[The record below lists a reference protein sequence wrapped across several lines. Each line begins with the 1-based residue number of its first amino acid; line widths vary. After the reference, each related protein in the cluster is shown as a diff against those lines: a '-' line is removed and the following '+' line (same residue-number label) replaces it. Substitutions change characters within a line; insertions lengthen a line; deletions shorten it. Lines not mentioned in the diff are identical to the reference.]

1 MLILGISTS
10 SGQFALLLGE
20 NNQVIYD
27 SSEFE
32 KEDNKELYYLLQN
45 ALNACNKKTSDINH
59 IIVDTGPGGTSRVRT
74 GIAFANSLAYSL
86 NIPAS
91 PVSTMELAGIDAYN
105 KYGLPVVNSVKSIK
119 GNAYIGFYSGER
131 RKVKDERTE
140 FYEEVQI
147 EYGKIEEIVPK
158 FVDSFDKFVVVGAHR
173 ELIMQLPELAGKII
187 IDSQMQYGNARIFIE
202 KSDLFTGRGLV
213 FPQFVMPITE
223 QTL

>member
-32 KEDNKELYYLLQN
+32 KDDNKELFYLLQD
-45 ALNACNKKTSDINH
+45 ALNACNKKTNDIKH
-59 IIVDTGPGGTSRVRT
+59 IIVDIGPGGTSRVRT

-86 NIPAS
+86 NIPVS

-119 GNAYIGFYSGER
+119 GNAYIGFYEGKS
-131 RKVKDERTE
+131 KDVR
-140 FYEEVQI
+140 I
-147 EYGKIEEIVPK
+147 EYGRIEEIVPK
-158 FVDSFDKFVVVGAHR
+158 FVDGIDNFVVVGAHR
-173 ELIMQLPELAGKII
+173 EQII
-187 IDSQMQYGNARIFIE
+187 NLSTPAKKTITDSQMQYGNARIFIE
-202 KSDLFTGRGLV
+202 KSELFTDRGLL

-223 QTL
+223 QTI

>member
-32 KEDNKELYYLLQN
+32 KDDNKELYYLLRD
-45 ALNACNKKTSDINH
+45 ALNACNKKVNDINH
-59 IIVDTGPGGTSRVRT
+59 IIVDIGPGGTSRVRT

-86 NIPAS
+86 SIPVS

-105 KYGLPVVNSVKSIK
+105 KYGLPVINSVKSIK
-119 GNAYIGFYSGER
+119 GNAYIGFYKGKNED
-131 RKVKDERTE
+131 VK
-140 FYEEVQI
+140 I
-147 EYGKIEEIVPK
+147 EYGRIEEIVPE
-158 FVDSFDKFVVVGAHR
+158 FVDETGGFVVVGAHR
-173 ELIMQLPELAGKII
+173 EQIMKLPALSGKTIT
-187 IDSQMQYGNARIFIE
+187 DSRMQYGNARIFIE

-213 FPQFVMPITE
+213 FPQFVAPVTE
-223 QTL
+223 QTI

>member
-32 KEDNKELYYLLQN
+32 KDDNKELYYLLQN
-45 ALNACNKKTSDINH
+45 ALNACNKKTNDINH
-59 IIVDTGPGGTSRVRT
+59 IIVDIGPGGTSRVRT

-86 NIPAS
+86 NIPIS
-91 PVSTMELAGIDAYN
+91 PVSTMELAGIDAYS
-105 KYGLPVVNSVKSIK
+105 KYDVPVINSVKSIK
-119 GNAYIGFYSGER
+119 GNAYIGFYKGRKE
-131 RKVKDERTE
+131 KVK
-140 FYEEVQI
+140 I
-147 EYGKIEEIVPK
+147 EYGQIEEIVPK
-158 FVDSFDKFVVVGAHR
+158 FVDGIDKFVVVGAHR
-173 ELIMQLPELAGKII
+173 EQIINLSAPAGKTI

-202 KSDLFTGRGLV
+202 KSELFTSRGLL

-223 QTL
+223 QTI

>member
-32 KEDNKELYYLLQN
+32 KEDNKELYYLLQD

-59 IIVDTGPGGTSRVRT
+59 IVVDTGPGGTSRVRT

-86 NIPAS
+86 NIPVS

-119 GNAYIGFYSGER
+119 GNAYTGFYRNGN
-131 RKVKDERTE
+131 
-140 FYEEVQI
+140 EEVKI
-147 EYGKIEEIVPK
+147 EYGRIEEIVPK
-158 FVDSFDKFVVVGAHR
+158 FVDGIDEFVVVGAHR
-173 ELIMQLPELAGKII
+173 ELIMQLPALAGKTI

-223 QTL
+223 QTI

>member
-27 SSEFE
+27 STEFE
-32 KEDNKELYYLLQN
+32 KDDNKELYYLLQD
-45 ALNACNKKTSDINH
+45 ALNACNKKTNDINH
-59 IIVDTGPGGTSRVRT
+59 IIVDIGPGGTSRVRT

-86 NIPAS
+86 NIPVS

-105 KYGLPVVNSVKSIK
+105 KYSLPVVNSVKSIK
-119 GNAYIGFYSGER
+119 GNAYIGFFKG
-131 RKVKDERTE
+131 RTE
-140 FYEEVQI
+140 EVKI
-147 EYGKIEEIVPK
+147 EYGRIEEIIPK
-158 FVDSFDKFVVVGAHR
+158 FVDGIDKFVVVGSHR
-173 ELIMQLPELAGKII
+173 EQIINLPALAEKTI

-202 KSDLFTGRGLV
+202 KSDLFIDRGLL

-223 QTL
+223 QTI

>member
-32 KEDNKELYYLLQN
+32 KDDNKELYYLLQN
-45 ALNACNKKTSDINH
+45 ALNTCNKKTSDINH
-59 IIVDTGPGGTSRVRT
+59 IIVDKGPGGTSRVRT

-86 NIPAS
+86 NIPVS

-105 KYGLPVVNSVKSIK
+105 KFGLPVVNSVKSIK
-119 GNAYIGFYSGER
+119 GNAYIGLYNGKTKE
-131 RKVKDERTE
+131 VK
-140 FYEEVQI
+140 I
-147 EYGKIEEIVPK
+147 EYGRIEEIVPQ
-158 FVDSFDKFVVVGAHR
+158 FVVGIDNFVVVGAHR
-173 ELIMQLPELAGKII
+173 EQIMNLPALAGKTI

-202 KSDLFTGRGLV
+202 KSELFTGRGLL
-213 FPQFVMPITE
+213 FPQFAMPITE
-223 QTL
+223 QTI